1 MMENLTEDDL
11 KNEEYRKQERIKEE
25 REKAARAIE
34 EENKKQVRLNSA
46 YLDFSGM
53 PKIKGFSR
61 GQEAMRQSCERLA
74 NFSSVVVTA
83 GVIIDFLGRMTDV
96 SGLGTSGATMIGI
109 IGGVGTAMIPVA
121 LFVAIFTVG
130 AVIWTNRKYQIR
142 AKDALRSAIVALA
155 VGGGYEIIWLVIGLS
170 GRM

>member
-1 MMENLTEDDL
+1 MENLTEEDL
-11 KNEEYRKQERIKEE
+11 KGEEYKKQERIKEE

-34 EENKKQVRLNSA
+34 EEDKKQVRLNLA

-53 PKIKGFSR
+53 PRIKGFSR

-74 NFSSVVVTA
+74 NFSSVVAVA
-83 GVIIDFLGRMTDV
+83 GILIDFLGKMVDV
-96 SGLGTSGATMIGI
+96 RGLGTSGAMMIGL
-109 IGGVGTAMIPVA
+109 IGGLGSVMVIVA
-121 LFVAIFTVG
+121 IFVAIFAVG

-142 AKDALRSAIVALA
+142 AKDALRSAIVALV

>member
-1 MMENLTEDDL
+1 MVENLTEDDL
-11 KNEEYRKQERIKEE
+11 KNEEYKKQERIKEE

-34 EENKKQVRLNSA
+34 EENKKQARLNSA

-74 NFSSVVVTA
+74 NFSSVVVIA

-142 AKDALRSAIVALA
+142 AKDALRSAIVALV

>member
-1 MMENLTEDDL
+1 MENLTEDDL
-11 KNEEYRKQERIKEE
+11 KNENYKKQERIKEE

-34 EENKKQVRLNSA
+34 EEDKKQARLNSA

-74 NFSSVVVTA
+74 NFSSVVVIA
-83 GVIIDFLGRMTDV
+83 GIIIDFLGRMIDV

-109 IGGVGTAMIPVA
+109 IGGMGTAMIPVA
-121 LFVAIFTVG
+121 LFVAMFTVG
-130 AVIWTNRKYQIR
+130 AVFWTNRKYQIK
-142 AKDALRSAIVALA
+142 AKDALRSAIIVLI
-155 VGGGYEIIWLVIGLS
+155 VGGGYELIWLAIGLS

>member
-1 MMENLTEDDL
+1 MENLTEEDL
-11 KNEEYRKQERIKEE
+11 KGEEYKKQERIKEE

-34 EENKKQVRLNSA
+34 EEDKKQVRSNLA

-74 NFSSVVVTA
+74 NFSSVVVIA
-83 GVIIDFLGRMTDV
+83 GIIIDFLGRTIDV
-96 SGLGTSGATMIGI
+96 GGLGMSGATMIGI
-109 IGGVGTAMIPVA
+109 IGGMGAAMIPVA
-121 LFVAIFTVG
+121 LFVAMFTAG
-130 AVIWTNRKYQIR
+130 AVFWTNRKYQIK
-142 AKDALRSAIVALA
+142 AKDALRSAIIVLI
-155 VGGGYEIIWLVIGLS
+155 VGGGYELIWLAIGLS